1 MKYFEFGQ
9 EHSELMVL
17 LHGGGICFRGAL
29 PTAET
34 LAKYYQTDETLSSW
48 KSSAGGCAA
57 GSLLAVGCSG

>member
-17 LHGGGICFRGAL
+17 LHGGGICYRGAL

-57 GSLLAVGCSG
+57 GTLLAVGCSG